1 MKSISRAVA
10 LAAVLALAAAACNA
24 NNKSTPNAGSSASA
38 AEPGGTF
45 HVLSTA
51 KEISFDPAKSQN
63 LGVSSI
69 HLVLR
74 GLTSWKTSPD
84 KAAELVPDLATDTGK
99 VSDGG
104 KTWTYKLKSGLK
116 YSDGSPIVAADIKY
130 GVERSFAPELSGGLG
145 YHKSLLVG
153 GDKYTGPY
161 KGGEL
166 ASIETPDDT
175 TIIFK
180 LNKPYGDWPWIV
192 SMPAF
197 SPVPKKADTDP
208 AHYGEKPVASG
219 PYQVQSYAPGSKLV
233 LVRNPNWDK
242 STDQARTGLPDS
254 IVTDMGLQPDVVN
267 QRLIADSGDDKF
279 AATTGVSVPAALI
292 PTISGNPAVKARV
305 ATSPSGALAYLAI
318 NTKRPALSNPQVRKA
333 IEYAVDKQAVQVA
346 QGGPEYGGEIA
357 STLITPGMNGYNKY
371 NLYEA
376 PPAGDPEKAK
386 QLLQAAGVSN
396 LNLVLVADSTSSGA
410 AGLGVAQAIQQGLKR
425 AGITVTIKPMDN
437 TPLTD
442 LITGNKPDF
451 DLTVSSWLPDFPSAI
466 GNIQPLIASSEIGNG
481 GYNISRYSNPAV
493 DSAIAAAT
501 AEPDLNKSA
510 SLWAAV
516 DKQAMADAPLVPL
529 IYARNAFLHGS
540 KVQNFYLPPYPP
552 YANVLIV
559 GLSK

>member
-1 MKSISRAVA
+1 MKRISRAVA
-10 LAAVLALAAAACNA
+10 VAAVLALAAAACNA
-24 NNKSTPNAGSSASA
+24 NNKSAPAGGSTAA

-45 HVLSTA
+45 HILSTS
-51 KEISFDPAKSQN
+51 KEISYDPAKSQN
-63 LGVSSI
+63 LGISGI

-74 GLTSWKTSPD
+74 GLTSWKTDPN
-84 KAAELVPDLATDTGK
+84 KATELVPDLATDTGQ
-99 VSDGG
+99 VSGDG
-104 KTWTYKLKSGLK
+104 KTWTYKLKPGLK

-161 KGGEL
+161 KGGDL

-197 SPVPKKADTDP
+197 APVPKKADTDP

-219 PYQVQSYAPGSKLV
+219 PYQVQSYTPGSKLV
-233 LVRNPNWDK
+233 LVRNPHWDK
-242 STDQARTGLPDS
+242 STDPARTGLPDS

-267 QRLIADSGDDKF
+267 QRLIADAGDDKF
-279 AATTGVSVPAALI
+279 AATTGTSVPAALI
-292 PTISGNPAVKARV
+292 PTINGNPAVKSRV
-305 ATSPSGALAYLAI
+305 ATSPSGALAYLAM
-318 NTKRPALSNPQVRKA
+318 NTKRPALANPAVRKA

-346 QGGPEYGGEIA
+346 VGGPDYGGEIA
-357 STLITPGMNGYNKY
+357 STLITPGMDGYTKY
-371 NLYEA
+371 DLYQA
-376 PPAGDPEKAK
+376 PPAGDPDKAK
-386 QLLQAAGVSN
+386 QMLQAAGVSN
-396 LNLVLVADSTSSGA
+396 LNLVLAADNTSSGVI
-410 AGLGVAQAIQQGLKR
+410 GVGVAQAIQQGLKR
-425 AGITVTIKPMDN
+425 AGINVTIKPMDN

-442 LITGNKPDF
+442 LITGNKADF

-466 GNIQPLIASSEIGNG
+466 GNIQPLFASSEIGNG

-501 AEPDLNKSA
+501 GESDRTKAA
-510 SLWAAV
+510 GMWGAV
-516 DKQAMADAPLVPL
+516 DKQIMQDAPIVPL

-540 KVQNFYLPPYPP
+540 KVQNFYLSSYPP
-552 YANVLIV
+552 YANTLII

>member
-1 MKSISRAVA
+1 MKHRIRAVA
-10 LAAVLALAAAACNA
+10 VAAVLALAVAACNA
-24 NNKSTPNAGSSASA
+24 NNKSTPGGGSTAA
-38 AEPGGTF
+38 AEQGGTF
-45 HVLSTA
+45 HVLSTS
-51 KEISFDPAKSQN
+51 KEISLDPAKSQN
-63 LGVSSI
+63 LGTSTI

-84 KAAELVPDLATDTGK
+84 KAAELVPDLATDTGQ

-104 KTWTYKLKSGLK
+104 KTWTFKLKPGLK
-116 YSDGSPIVAADIKY
+116 YADGSPIVAADIKY

-153 GDKYTGPY
+153 GDKYAGPY

-175 TIIFK
+175 TIVFK

-219 PYQVQSYAPGSKLV
+219 PYQVKSYTPGSKLE
-233 LVRNPNWDK
+233 LERNTNWDK
-242 STDQARTGLPDS
+242 STDEARTGLPDS
-254 IVTDMGLQPDVVN
+254 IVIDMGLQPDVVN
-267 QRLIADSGDDKF
+267 QRLIADAGDDKN
-279 AATTGVSVPAALI
+279 AASTGTSVPAALI
-292 PTISGNPAVKARV
+292 PTITGNPAVKARV
-305 ATSPSGALAYLAI
+305 ATSPAGALQYLAM
-318 NTKRPALSNPQVRKA
+318 NTKRPALSTPEVRKA
-333 IEYAVDKQAVQVA
+333 IQYAVDKQAVQVA
-346 QGGPEYGGEIA
+346 EGGPEYGGEIA
-357 STLITPGMNGYNKY
+357 STLITPGIDGFNKY
-371 NLYEA
+371 NLYDA

-386 QLLQAAGVSN
+386 QMLAAAGASN
-396 LNLVLVADSTSSGA
+396 LNLVLAADNTT
-410 AGLGVAQAIQQGLKR
+410 GLGVAQAIQQGLKR
-425 AGITVTIKPMDN
+425 AGITVTIKPLD
-437 TPLTD
+437 TEPLTD

-466 GNIQPLIASSEIGNG
+466 GNIQPLFASSEIGNG

-501 AEPDLNKSA
+501 AESDRSK
-510 SLWAAV
+510 AAGMWGAI
-516 DKQAMADAPLVPL
+516 DKQIMQDAPVVPL

-540 KVQNFYLPPYPP
+540 NVQNFYLPPYPP
-552 YANVLIV
+552 YPNVLIV

>member
-1 MKSISRAVA
+1 MKRITRAVA
-10 LAAVLALAAAACNA
+10 AAAVLALAAAACNA
-24 NNKSTPNAGSSASA
+24 NDKSSSGGGSTAT
-38 AEPGGTF
+38 AEQGGTF

-63 LGVSSI
+63 LGTSSI

-84 KAAELVPDLATDTGK
+84 KAAELVPDLATDTGQ

-116 YSDGSPIVAADIKY
+116 YADGSPIVAADIKY

-161 KGGEL
+161 KGSEL

-175 TIIFK
+175 TIVFK
-180 LNKPYGDWPWIV
+180 LNKPYGDWPWVV

-208 AHYGEKPVASG
+208 AHYGEKPLASG
-219 PYQVQSYAPGSKLV
+219 PYQVQSYTPGSKLV

-242 STDQARTGLPDS
+242 STDEARTGMPDS

-267 QRLIADSGDDKF
+267 QRLIADAGDDKF
-279 AATTGVSVPAALI
+279 AAATGVSVPAALI
-292 PTISGNPAVKARV
+292 PTITGNPAVKARV
-305 ATSPSGALAYLAI
+305 ATSPAGALQYLAM
-318 NTKRPALSNPQVRKA
+318 NTKRPALSNPEVRKA
-333 IEYAVDKQAVQVA
+333 IEYAVDKQAFQVA
-346 QGGPEYGGEIA
+346 SGGPEYGGEIA
-357 STLITPGMNGYNKY
+357 STLITPGIDGYNKY
-371 NLYEA
+371 DLYQA

-386 QLLQAAGVSN
+386 QMLAAVGVSN
-396 LNLVLVADSTSSGA
+396 LNLVLAADNLE
-410 AGLGVAQAIQQGLKR
+410 LGPAQAIQQGLKR
-425 AGITVTIKPMDN
+425 AGINVQIKPLDSE
-437 TPLTD
+437 PLTD

-466 GNIQPLIASSEIGNG
+466 GNIQPLFASSEIGNG
-481 GYNISRYSNPAV
+481 GYNISRYSNAAV

-501 AEPDLNKSA
+501 AESDRAKA
-510 SLWAAV
+510 AGMWGAV
-516 DKQAMADAPLVPL
+516 DKQIMQDAPIVPL

-552 YANVLIV
+552 YPNVLIV

>member
-1 MKSISRAVA
+1 M
-10 LAAVLALAAAACNA
+10 AAALALAAAGCNA
-24 NNKSTPNAGSSASA
+24 NNKSTSSGGSTAA
-38 AEPGGTF
+38 AEQGGTF

-51 KEISFDPAKSQN
+51 KEISLDPAKSQN
-63 LGVSSI
+63 LGTSTI

-84 KAAELVPDLATDTGK
+84 KAAELVPDLATDTGQ

-116 YSDGSPIVAADIKY
+116 YADGSPIVAADIKY

-145 YHKSLLVG
+145 YHKALLVG

-166 ASIETPDDT
+166 ASIETPDDS
-175 TIIFK
+175 TIVFK

-208 AHYGEKPVASG
+208 AHYGEKPMASG
-219 PYQVQSYAPGSKLV
+219 PYQVQSYTPGSKLV
-233 LVRNPNWDK
+233 LTRNPNWDK
-242 STDQARTGLPDS
+242 STDEARTGLPDS

-279 AATTGVSVPAALI
+279 AAATGVSVPAALI
-292 PTISGNPAVKARV
+292 PTITGNPAVKARV
-305 ATSPSGALAYLAI
+305 ATSPSGALAYLAM
-318 NTKRPALSNPQVRKA
+318 NTKRPALSNPAVRKA
-333 IEYAVDKQAVQVA
+333 IQYAVDKQAVQVA
-346 QGGPEYGGEIA
+346 VGGPEYGGEIA
-357 STLITPGMNGYNKY
+357 STLITPGMDGYNKFD
-371 NLYEA
+371 LFQA

-386 QLLQAAGVSN
+386 QMLQAAGVSN
-396 LNLVLVADSTSSGA
+396 LNLVLVADNTSSGVI
-410 AGLGVAQAIQQGLKR
+410 GVSVAQAIQQGLKR
-425 AGITVTIKPMDN
+425 AGINVTIKPMDN

-442 LITGNKPDF
+442 LITGNKADF

-466 GNIQPLIASSEIGNG
+466 GNIQPLFASSEIGNG

-501 AEPDLNKSA
+501 AESDRSK
-510 SLWAAV
+510 AAGMWGAI
-516 DKQAMADAPLVPL
+516 DKQIMQDAPVVPL
-529 IYARNAFLHGS
+529 VYARNAFLHGS

-552 YANVLIV
+552 YPNVLIV

>member
-1 MKSISRAVA
+1 MKRITRAVA
-10 LAAVLALAAAACNA
+10 AAAVLALAAAACNA
-24 NNKSTPNAGSSASA
+24 NDKSSSGGGSTAT
-38 AEPGGTF
+38 AEQGGTF

-63 LGVSSI
+63 LGTSSI

-74 GLTSWKTSPD
+74 GLTSWKTTTD
-84 KAAELVPDLATDTGK
+84 KAAELVPDLATDTGQ

-116 YSDGSPIVAADIKY
+116 YADGSPIVAADIKY
-130 GVERSFAPELSGGLG
+130 GVERSFAPELSGGLS
-145 YHKSLLVG
+145 YHKSLLAG
-153 GDKYTGPY
+153 ADKYTGPY

-175 TIIFK
+175 TIVFK

-208 AHYGEKPVASG
+208 AHYGEKPMASG

-233 LVRNPNWDK
+233 LERNPNWDK
-242 STDQARTGLPDS
+242 STDQARTGLPDT

-267 QRLIADSGDDKF
+267 QRLIADTGDDKF
-279 AATTGVSVPAALI
+279 AAATGVSVPAALI

-305 ATSPSGALAYLAI
+305 ATSPSGALAYLAM
-318 NTKRPALSNPQVRKA
+318 NTKRPALANPAVRKA

-357 STLITPGMNGYNKY
+357 STLITPGMDGYNKY

-386 QLLQAAGVSN
+386 QMLQAAGVSN
-396 LNLVLVADSTSSGA
+396 LNLTLVADNTSSGA
-410 AGLGVAQAIQQGLKR
+410 GGVAVAQAIQQGLKR
-425 AGITVTIKPMDN
+425 AGINVTIKPLEN

-451 DLTVSSWLPDFPSAI
+451 DLTVSTWLPDFPSAI
-466 GNIQPLIASSEIGNG
+466 GNIQPLFASSEIGNG

-501 AEPDLNKSA
+501 AEPDRAKA
-510 SLWAAV
+510 AGMWGAV
-516 DKQAMADAPLVPL
+516 DKQIMQDAPIVPL

-552 YANVLIV
+552 YPNVLIV

>member
-1 MKSISRAVA
+1 MKHLTRAVA
-10 LAAVLALAAAACNA
+10 VAAAVVLAAAACNA
-24 NNKSTPNAGSSASA
+24 NDKSTAGGGSTAA
-38 AEPGGTF
+38 AEQGGTF
-45 HVLSTA
+45 HVLSTS
-51 KEISFDPAKSQN
+51 KEISLDPAKSQN
-63 LGVSSI
+63 LGTSSI

-74 GLTSWKTSPD
+74 GLTSWKTDPG
-84 KAAELVPDLATDTGK
+84 KAAELVPDLATDTGQ

-104 KTWTYKLKSGLK
+104 KTWTYKLKPGLK
-116 YSDGSPIVAADIKY
+116 YADGSTIVAADIKY
-130 GVERSFAPELSGGLG
+130 GIERSFAPELSGGLG

-153 GDKYTGPY
+153 GDKYQGPY

-208 AHYGEKPVASG
+208 AHYGEKPMASG
-219 PYQVQSYAPGSKLV
+219 PYQVESYTPGSKLV

-267 QRLIADSGDDKF
+267 QRLIADSGDDQF
-279 AATTGVSVPAALI
+279 SAATGVSVPAALI
-292 PTISGNPAVKARV
+292 PTITGNPAVKARV
-305 ATSPSGALAYLAI
+305 ATSPAGALQYLAM
-318 NTKRPALSNPQVRKA
+318 NTKRPALANVEVRKA
-333 IEYAVDKQAVQVA
+333 IQYAVDKQAVQVA
-346 QGGPEYGGEIA
+346 EGGPEYGGEIA
-357 STLITPGMNGYNKY
+357 TTLITPGIDGYSKY
-371 NLYEA
+371 DLYQA
-376 PPAGDPEKAK
+376 PPAGDPDKAK
-386 QLLQAAGVSN
+386 QMLAAAGVSN
-396 LNLVLVADSTSSGA
+396 LNLVLAADNTT
-410 AGLGVAQAIQQGLKR
+410 GLGVAQAIQQGLKR
-425 AGITVTIKPMDN
+425 AGITVTIKPLDSE
-437 TPLTD
+437 PLTD

-466 GNIQPLIASSEIGNG
+466 GNIQPLFASSEIGNG

-501 AEPDLNKSA
+501 AESDRAKA
-510 SLWAAV
+510 AGMWGAV
-516 DKQAMADAPLVPL
+516 DQQIMADAPIVPL

-540 KVQNFYLPPYPP
+540 KVQNFYLSAYPPYP
-552 YANVLIV
+552 NQLIV